1 MAFFNYKAR
10 DRQGALI
17 TGGLEAVDKGQ
28 LEAALDGMGLIP
40 IRVDVG
46 MRLPS
51 FAVFKKYI
59 NVKEVPEQEIIIFS
73 RQLATL
79 FGAGVPLMRSLSTL
93 ELQAGS
99 KKFASII
106 KTIRT
111 DVEAGS
117 SLSVA
122 IAKHKRIFP
131 EFYPHMVEAGEA
143 GGILEDVLDRIAAM
157 LEKNA
162 ENRAKVKSAT
172 LYPKIVVGALVIAIT
187 VLMYYVVPRFVKMY
201 SSFNVPLPLPTRMLI
216 HISNAFTSYWHVGI
230 IAVAAS
236 FVAWRFYISTPSGRL
251 RWDGL
256 KLRFPIFG
264 PILLKSVLS
273 RFSRVL
279 GSLYKSGLPILQS
292 LDIAS
297 RAVENTALAA
307 EIKSI
312 EVDVRAGKT
321 LSAPMAAARHFPP
334 LVVQMVAVGEDTGNL
349 DEMLDKVAQ
358 YYDQEVDASIR
369 NLTTTLEPV
378 LLGFIFVVVLFLA
391 LAIFLPMWDII
402 KVVKR

>member
-1 MAFFNYKAR
+1 MAFFTYKAR

-17 TGGLEAVDKGQ
+17 TGSLEAVDKGQ

-51 FAVFKKYI
+51 LDVFRRYI
-59 NVKEVPEQEIIIFS
+59 DVKEVPEQEIIIFS
-73 RQLATL
+73 RQMATL
-79 FGAGVPLMRSLSTL
+79 FGAGVPLMRALSTL

-99 KKFASII
+99 KKFAAII

-122 IAKHKRIFP
+122 IAKHKRVFP

-143 GGILEDVLDRIAAM
+143 GGILDDVLGRIASM

-187 VLMYYVVPRFVKMY
+187 VLMYFVVPRFVKMY
-201 SSFNVPLPLPTRMLI
+201 ASFNVTLPLPTRMLI
-216 HISNAFTSYWHVGI
+216 HISNVFTSYWHIGI
-230 IAVAAS
+230 IAVAAV
-236 FVAWRFYISTPSGRL
+236 FIAWRFYVLTPSGAL
-251 RWDGL
+251 RWDGVKL
-256 KLRFPIFG
+256 KLPIFG

-297 RAVENTALAA
+297 RAVENKALSA

-321 LSAPMAAARHFPP
+321 LSAPMSVAKHFPP

-349 DEMLDKVAQ
+349 DEMLDKVAE

-378 LLGFIFVVVLFLA
+378 LLGFIFVIVLFLA